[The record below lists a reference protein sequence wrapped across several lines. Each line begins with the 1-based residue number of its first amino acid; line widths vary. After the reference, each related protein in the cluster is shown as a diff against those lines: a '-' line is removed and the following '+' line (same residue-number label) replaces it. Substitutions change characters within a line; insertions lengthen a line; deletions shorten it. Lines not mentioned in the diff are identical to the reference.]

1 MSKEELEKIKKEF
14 ASQLKPLI
22 DSAVHKIRNPKES
35 KIFRQNLLELQVR
48 AQKVRQIYGYMAQ
61 HLDVL
66 GVELATVAESGVKY
80 FFDMA
85 FFYLGVVEI
94 TGNFLADFVILHL
107 IANGHDFHIERAYK
121 TPRIKHVIYLKD
133 LEEERVPLATKLN
146 FIEDCGITIFKSIID
161 TKLRNHI
168 AHMNFKIKGDIVY
181 IRGKPAIDMIT
192 RSLSKMLIA
201 LDEHE
206 SLMKKA
212 ISDVDARID
221 LMKKSMS
228 NRKPR

>member
-1 MSKEELEKIKKEF
+1 MSKEELERIKKEF
-14 ASQLKPLI
+14 ASQLKPLL
-22 DSAVHKIRNPKES
+22 DSVVHKVRNPQES
-35 KIFRQNLLELQVR
+35 KIFRQNLLEIQVR

-66 GVELATVAESGVKY
+66 DVELATVAEPSVKY
-80 FFDMA
+80 FFYIA
-85 FFYLGVVEI
+85 FYYLGVAEI

-107 IANGHDFHIERAYK
+107 IANGHDFHIECAHK

-146 FIEDCGITIFKSIID
+146 FIGDCGITIFKSIFD
-161 TKLRNHI
+161 TKLRNDI
-168 AHMNFKIKGDIVY
+168 AHMNFEIKGDIVY
-181 IRGKPAIDMIT
+181 IRGKPAIDMIN
-192 RSLSKMLIA
+192 RSLSKMLTA

-212 ISDVDARID
+212 
-221 LMKKSMS
+221 MS
-228 NRKPR
+228 NRKPK